1 MPKLLITPCRTALKS
16 ALIVAGM
23 LSMSLACADPLKVCS
38 DPDNMPF
45 SKSEGSDK
53 GLYIELAEMV
63 GKRLGTSVEYVWWLS
78 HNQRRAVRNTMDSCD
93 AYFALPAT
101 ADYKVRGAERTHAFL
116 DVGYAI
122 VGPASFKLGALD
134 DLKGKRVGV
143 LHGSPPHVLLSS
155 ETGYEPRNYR
165 AQEDIFAA
173 LAAGEVELAI
183 LWGPSAGFENKT
195 TQNNRWKI
203 TPVAGQGL
211 NGQIAVAVSKNKPE
225 LKEKIDQ
232 ALTELQPEI
241 KKLQQKYGFPQAV
254 PVVLDAKA
262 SWLNTTQQVAG
273 GRALAGVLKFAD
285 KPEQPKLSHARSDA
299 VDLRPNMVKVG
310 DTNMDETKSMFNSR
324 CSHCHGQNGASPQQ
338 ERDLRKLKIRYADKW
353 QEVAHSTITNGRP
366 DMGMPTWGG
375 TISDDDIQRIIKFL
389 STIQK

>member
-1 MPKLLITPCRTALKS
+1 MPMSFVTSRKSEIKTTLIFAGLLLFS
-16 ALIVAGM
+16 NVF
-23 LSMSLACADPLKVCS
+23 ADPLKVCS

-63 GKRLGTSVEYVWWLS
+63 GVRLGTSIEYVWWLT

-101 ADYKVRGAERTHAFL
+101 VDYKVRGAEKTHAFL

-122 VGPASFKLGALD
+122 VGPASFELKALE

-143 LHGSPPHVLLSS
+143 LHGSPSHVLLSS
-155 ETGYEPRNYR
+155 ETRFEPRNYR
-165 AQEDIFAA
+165 SQEEVFAA
-173 LAAGEVELAI
+173 LASGEVDLAM
-183 LWGPSAGFENKT
+183 LWGPSAGFENQST
-195 TQNNRWKI
+195 MNNRWKI

-225 LKEKIDQ
+225 LKEKINQ

-241 KKLQQKYGFPQAV
+241 KKLQQKYGFPQAT
-254 PVVLDAKA
+254 PVMLDAKS
-262 SWLNTTQQVAG
+262 SWLNITNQVAG
-273 GRALAGVLKFAD
+273 GTALSGKTKIIDNHDYAKNFHA
-285 KPEQPKLSHARSDA
+285 KLEPN
-299 VDLRPNMVKVG
+299 DLRPYIRNVSDSNME
-310 DTNMDETKSMFNSR
+310 ETKSRFNSR

-338 ERDLRKLKIRYADKW
+338 ERDLRKLKIRYSDKW
-353 QEVAHSTITNGRP
+353 QEVAFTTITKGRP
-366 DMGMPTWGG
+366 ELGMPTWGG
-375 TISDDDIQRIIKFL
+375 TISDEDIKQIIDFL
-389 STIQK
+389 KTIQK

>member
-1 MPKLLITPCRTALKS
+1 MPELLVTPCRSALKT

-63 GKRLGTSVEYVWWLS
+63 GKRLGTSVEYVWWLT

-93 AYFALPAT
+93 AYFALPAS
-101 ADYKVRGAERTHAFL
+101 ADYKVRGAEKTHSFL

-122 VGPASFKLGALD
+122 VGPASFKLSALE

-155 ETGYEPRNYR
+155 ETGYDSRNYR
-165 AQEDIFAA
+165 SQEDIFAA
-173 LAAGEVELAI
+173 LTAGEIDLAI
-183 LWGPSAGFENKT
+183 LWGPSAGYENQIS
-195 TQNNRWKI
+195 QNNLWKI
-203 TPVAGQGL
+203 TPVSGYGL
-211 NGQIAVAVSKNKPE
+211 NGQVAVAISKSKPE
-225 LKEKIDQ
+225 LKEKINQ
-232 ALTELQPEI
+232 ALTELEPEI

-273 GRALAGVLKFAD
+273 GKAPAGVVKFAD
-285 KPEQPKLSHARSDA
+285 KPAQLTLSHARADVA
-299 VDLRPNMVKVG
+299 DLRPYLRKVADINIE
-310 DTNMDETKSMFNSR
+310 DTKAMFNSR

-353 QEVAHSTITNGRP
+353 QEVAHTTITKGRP

-375 TISDDDIQRIIKFL
+375 TISDDDIKRIIGFL
-389 STIQK
+389 ETIQK